1 MSRTPLSPDL
11 EPLQALLRDEGYEAA
26 AAALAAGNVAEAC
39 ELLRR
44 GFELRDEARR
54 ELLELVGRQRD
65 WMARLDP
72 ERDPSS
78 PVELVARGMEAT
90 RERWIGNVRAL
101 SHDLR
106 SPLTVIKTNV
116 GFLRESVTFPDDET
130 GEVLD
135 DIDLGVGRVE
145 KLLSAV
151 TDVATFDLGHVRLEV
166 GRVEVHDLAE
176 RLRRLAGA
184 MVCGS
189 PVDVSVRVD
198 ASAPAEV
205 EVDPLALG
213 RIVDGVLAHA
223 AAYTLR
229 GQIQVTLGGAGAM
242 LTIEVADSSAGVEPA
257 ELDRIFE
264 VTGLRRPPP
273 GGSAWGTALIA
284 AGRLLAAIGG
294 RLEVAS
300 APGLGTTVWAH
311 VPRSM
316 RDSLAPPPEAAFV
329 AVRSR

>member
-1 MSRTPLSPDL
+1 MSRTPLPPEL
-11 EPLQALLRDEGYEAA
+11 EPLLALLRDAGHPAA
-26 AAALAAGNVAEAC
+26 AEALAGGAVAEAC
-39 ELLRR
+39 ELLR
-44 GFELRDEARR
+44 GAFERRDEARR
-54 ELLELVGRQRD
+54 ELLELVSRQRD

-78 PVELVARGMEAT
+78 PVELVARGMEAA
-90 RERWIGNVRAL
+90 RERWIGTVRAL

-166 GRVEVHDLAE
+166 GRVDVQDLAE

-184 MVCGS
+184 MVFGG
-189 PVDVSVRVD
+189 VDVSVRVD
-198 ASAPAEV
+198 TSAPAEI
-205 EVDPLALG
+205 EIDPLALG

-223 AAYTLR
+223 AAHTVR
-229 GQIQVTLGGAGAM
+229 GQIQITLGGAGAM
-242 LTIEVADSSAGVEPA
+242 LTLEVADSSAGVEPA
-257 ELDRIFE
+257 DLDRIFE
-264 VTGLRRPPP
+264 VTGLRRPAT
-273 GGSAWGTALIA
+273 GGSAWGAALIA
-284 AGRLLAAIGG
+284 AGRLLAAVGG

-300 APGLGTTVWAH
+300 APGQGTTVWVH

-316 RDSLAPPPEAAFV
+316 RDSLAPPPDAAFV
-329 AVRSR
+329 SVRSR

>member
-1 MSRTPLSPDL
+1 MSPSPLPPDL
-11 EPLQALLRDEGYEAA
+11 EPLLALLRDAGHEAA
-26 AAALAAGNVAEAC
+26 AEALAAGGVAQAC
-39 ELLRR
+39 ELLR
-44 GFELRDEARR
+44 GAFERREDARR
-54 ELLELVGRQRD
+54 ELVALVSRQRD

-78 PVELVARGMEAT
+78 PIELVARGMEAT
-90 RERWIGNVRAL
+90 RERWIGKVRTL

-135 DIDLGVGRVE
+135 DIGLGVGRVE

-166 GRVEVHDLAE
+166 GRVDVQDLAE

-198 ASAPAEV
+198 TSAPAEV
-205 EVDPLALG
+205 EIDPLALG

-223 AAYTLR
+223 AAHTLR

-242 LTIEVADSSAGVEPA
+242 LTLEVADSSAGIDPA

-264 VTGLRRPPP
+264 VTGLRRPAA
-273 GGSAWGTALIA
+273 GDTAWGGGLIA
-284 AGRLLAAIGG
+284 AGRLLAAVGG

-300 APGLGTTVWAH
+300 VPGQGTTVWVH

-316 RDSLAPPPEAAFV
+316 RDSLAPPPDAAFV
-329 AVRSR
+329 SVRAR